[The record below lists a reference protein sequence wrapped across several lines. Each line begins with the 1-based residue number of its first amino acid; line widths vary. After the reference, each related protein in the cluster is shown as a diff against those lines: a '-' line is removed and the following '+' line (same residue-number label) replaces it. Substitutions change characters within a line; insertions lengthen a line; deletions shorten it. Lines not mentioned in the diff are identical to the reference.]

1 MSFIKSSQRA
11 ARFSVA
17 FASLGCLLGGAPAL
31 ADGSAYASRSVTVH
45 YRDLDLSTAAGAD
58 WLYHRIEGAA
68 RFSCG
73 DEGRSLREQSDWKS
87 CYQRAIA
94 DAVAAVNSPALTAVY
109 NREHPESAVTAMLR
123 K

>member
-1 MSFIKSSQRA
+1 
-11 ARFSVA
+11 V
-17 FASLGCLLGGAPAL
+17 
-31 ADGSAYASRSVTVH
+31 
-45 YRDLDLSTAAGAD
+45 STPPGAD
-58 WLYHRIEGAA
+58 SLYRRIEGAA

-94 DAVAAVNSPALTAVY
+94 GAVAAVNSAAVTAVY
-109 NREHPESAVTAMLR
+109 NREHPGSAVTAMLR